1 MAILSDFNV
10 GDVLLTYGC
19 SDMGCYKCVYKVKVL
34 SVGEEGIITESD
46 GCRILHKWKDM
57 QYFNDYFPYSKEQKK
72 VMQEQCD
79 KEYNEWVEECERQAE
94 RTEKYHRERNEKLKA
109 LIKEKGY
116 SDGTHIIFELS
127 GKNYFNRR
135 MKKYDILHI
144 NEDLQVFGVADDGDT
159 MFLSLD
165 DLCVPTQIDIQK
177 EVA

>member
-1 MAILSDFNV
+1 MANLSDFNV

-57 QYFNDYFPYSKEQKK
+57 QYFNDYFPYSEEQKK

-127 GKNYFNRR
+127 GKNYFNKW
-135 MKKYDILHI
+135 KKYDILHI

>member
-1 MAILSDFNV
+1 MANLSDFNV

-127 GKNYFNRR
+127 GKNYFNKW
-135 MKKYDILHI
+135 KKYDILHI

>member
-1 MAILSDFNV
+1 MANLSDFNV
-10 GDVLLTYGC
+10 GDVLLTYG
-19 SDMGCYKCVYKVKVL
+19 SNMGCHKCVCKVKVL

-46 GCRILHKWKDM
+46 DCRILHKWKDM
-57 QYFNDYFPYSKEQKK
+57 QYFNDYFPYSEEQKK

-79 KEYNEWVEECERQAE
+79 KEYNEWVEKCERQTE
-94 RTEKYHRERNEKLKA
+94 RAEKYHRERNEKLKA

-127 GKNYFNRR
+127 GKNYFNKW
-135 MKKYDILHI
+135 KKYDILHI
-144 NEDLQVFGVADDGDT
+144 NEGLQVFGVADDGDT

>member
-1 MAILSDFNV
+1 MANLSDFNV

-57 QYFNDYFPYSKEQKK
+57 QYFNDYFPYSEEQKK

-94 RTEKYHRERNEKLKA
+94 RAEKYHRERNEKLKA

-127 GKNYFNRR
+127 GKNYFNKW
-135 MKKYDILHI
+135 KKYDILHI

>member
-10 GDVLLTYGC
+10 GDVLLTYG
-19 SDMGCYKCVYKVKVL
+19 SDMGCHKCVCKVKVL
-34 SVGEEGIITESD
+34 SVGKEGIITESD
-46 GCRILHKWKDM
+46 GCRVLYKWKHV
-57 QYFNDYFPYSKEQKK
+57 QYFNDYFPYSEEQKK

-79 KEYNEWVEECERQAE
+79 KEYNEWVEKCERQAE
-94 RTEKYHRERNEKLKA
+94 RAEKYHRERNEKLKA

-127 GKNYFNRR
+127 GKNYFNRW
-135 MKKYDILHI
+135 KKYDILHI

>member
-34 SVGEEGIITESD
+34 SVGEEGIIIESD

-72 VMQEQCD
+72 IMQEQCN

-94 RTEKYHRERNEKLKA
+94 RAEKYHYKSCTW
-109 LIKEKGY
+109 I
-116 SDGTHIIFELS
+116 
-127 GKNYFNRR
+127 
-135 MKKYDILHI
+135 
-144 NEDLQVFGVADDGDT
+144 
-159 MFLSLD
+159 
-165 DLCVPTQIDIQK
+165 
-177 EVA
+177 

>member
-10 GDVLLTYGC
+10 GDVLLTYG
-19 SDMGCYKCVYKVKVL
+19 SNMGCHKCVCKVKVL
-34 SVGEEGIITESD
+34 SVGKEGILTESD
-46 GCRILHKWKDM
+46 GCRILYEWKHM
-57 QYFNDYFPYSKEQKK
+57 QYFNDYFPYSEEQKK

-79 KEYNEWVEECERQAE
+79 KEYNEWVEKCERQTE
-94 RTEKYHRERNEKLKA
+94 RAEKYHRERNEKLKA

-127 GKNYFNRR
+127 GKNYFNKW
-135 MKKYDILHI
+135 KKYDILHI

>member
-10 GDVLLTYGC
+10 GDVLLTYGT
-19 SDMGCYKCVYKVKVL
+19 DMGCHKCVCKVKVL
-34 SVGEEGIITESD
+34 SVGKEGIITESD
-46 GCRILHKWKDM
+46 GCRVLYKWKHV
-57 QYFNDYFPYSKEQKK
+57 QYFNDYFPYSEEQKK

-79 KEYNEWVEECERQAE
+79 KEYNEWVEKCERQAE
-94 RTEKYHRERNEKLKA
+94 RAEKYHRERNEKLKA

-127 GKNYFNRR
+127 GKNYFNKW
-135 MKKYDILHI
+135 KKYDILHI
-144 NEDLQVFGVADDGDT
+144 NEDLQLFGVADDGDT

-165 DLCVPTQIDIQK
+165 DLCVPTQIDIEK

>member
-1 MAILSDFNV
+1 MANLSDFNV
-10 GDVLLTYGC
+10 GDVLLTYG
-19 SDMGCYKCVYKVKVL
+19 SDMGCHKCVCKVKVL
-34 SVGEEGIITESD
+34 SVGKEGILTESD
-46 GCRILHKWKDM
+46 GCRILYEWKHM
-57 QYFNDYFPYSKEQKK
+57 QYFNDYFPYSEEQKK

-79 KEYNEWVEECERQAE
+79 KEYNEWVEECERQTE
-94 RTEKYHRERNEKLKA
+94 RAEKYHRERNEKLKA

-127 GKNYFNRR
+127 GKNYFNKW
-135 MKKYDILHI
+135 KKYDILHI
-144 NEDLQVFGVADDGDT
+144 NEDLQVFGVANDGDT

>member
-1 MAILSDFNV
+1 MANLSDFNV
-10 GDVLLTYGC
+10 GDVLLTYG
-19 SDMGCYKCVYKVKVL
+19 SDMGCHKCVCKVKVL
-34 SVGEEGIITESD
+34 SVDEDGIIIESD
-46 GCRILHKWKDM
+46 GGCRILYEWKNM
-57 QYFNDYFPYSKEQKK
+57 QYFNDYFSYSEEQKK

-79 KEYNEWVEECERQAE
+79 KEYNEWVEKCERQAE
-94 RTEKYHRERNEKLKA
+94 RAEKYHRERNEKLKA

-127 GKNYFNRR
+127 GKNYFNKW
-135 MKKYDILHI
+135 KKYDILHI

>member
-10 GDVLLTYGC
+10 GDVLLTYRC
-19 SDMGCYKCVYKVKVL
+19 SDMECYKCVYKVKVL
-34 SVGEEGIITESD
+34 SVGKEGIITESD

-57 QYFNDYFPYSKEQKK
+57 QYFNDYFPYSEEQKK

-79 KEYNEWVEECERQAE
+79 KEYNEWVEKCERQAE
-94 RTEKYHRERNEKLKA
+94 RAEKYHRERNEKLKA

-127 GKNYFNRR
+127 GKNYFNRW
-135 MKKYDILHI
+135 KKYDILHI
-144 NEDLQVFGVADDGDT
+144 NEDLQVFGVANDGDT

>member
-57 QYFNDYFPYSKEQKK
+57 QYFNDYFPYSEEQKK
-72 VMQEQCD
+72 VMQEQCN
-79 KEYNEWVEECERQAE
+79 KEYNEWMKECERQAE
-94 RTEKYHRERNEKLKA
+94 RAEKYHRERNEKLKA

-127 GKNYFNRR
+127 GKNYFNRW
-135 MKKYDILHI
+135 KKYDILHI
-144 NEDLQVFGVADDGDT
+144 NEDLQVFGVANDGDT

>member
-1 MAILSDFNV
+1 MAILSNFNV

-34 SVGEEGIITESD
+34 SVGKEGIITESD

-57 QYFNDYFPYSKEQKK
+57 QYFNDYFPYSEEQKK
-72 VMQEQCD
+72 VMQEQCN
-79 KEYNEWVEECERQAE
+79 KEYNEWMEECERQAE
-94 RTEKYHRERNEKLKA
+94 RAEKYHRERNEKLKA

-127 GKNYFNRR
+127 GKNYFNKW
-135 MKKYDILHI
+135 KKYDILHI

>member
-34 SVGEEGIITESD
+34 SVGEDGIITESD
-46 GCRILHKWKDM
+46 GCRVLHKWKDM

-72 VMQEQCD
+72 VMQEQCN

-127 GKNYFNRR
+127 GKNYFNRW
-135 MKKYDILHI
+135 KKYDISYI
-144 NEDLQVFGVADDGDT
+144 CCSICKAKGSN
-159 MFLSLD
+159 
-165 DLCVPTQIDIQK
+165 
-177 EVA
+177 

>member
-1 MAILSDFNV
+1 MANLSDFKA
-10 GDVLLTYGC
+10 GDVLLTYG
-19 SDMGCYKCVYKVKVL
+19 SDMACHKCVCETKVL

-46 GCRILHKWKDM
+46 GCRMLAKWKDM
-57 QYFNDYFPYSKEQKK
+57 QYFDDYFPYSEEQKK
-72 VMQEQCD
+72 AMQEQCD
-79 KEYNEWVEECERQAE
+79 KEYNEWVEACERQTE
-94 RTEKYHRERNEKLKA
+94 RAEKYHRERNERLKA

-127 GKNYFNRR
+127 GKNNFFKK
-135 MKKYDILHI
+135 KKYDILHI
-144 NEDLQVFGVADDGDT
+144 NEELQVFGVADDEDT

>member
-1 MAILSDFNV
+1 MANLSDFNV

-57 QYFNDYFPYSKEQKK
+57 QYFNDYFPYSEEQKK

-94 RTEKYHRERNEKLKA
+94 RTEKYHHERNEKLKA

-127 GKNYFNRR
+127 GKNYFNKW
-135 MKKYDILHI
+135 KKYDILHI

>member
-57 QYFNDYFPYSKEQKK
+57 QYFNDYFPYSEEQKK

-127 GKNYFNRR
+127 GKNYFNKW
-135 MKKYDILHI
+135 KKYDILHI

-159 MFLSLD
+159 MFLSFD

>member
-1 MAILSDFNV
+1 MANLSDFNV
-10 GDVLLTYGC
+10 GDVLLTYG
-19 SDMGCYKCVYKVKVL
+19 SDMGCHKCVCKVKVL
-34 SVGEEGIITESD
+34 SVGKEGILTESD
-46 GCRILHKWKDM
+46 GCRILYEWKHM
-57 QYFNDYFPYSKEQKK
+57 QYFNDYFPYSEEQKK

-79 KEYNEWVEECERQAE
+79 KEYNEWVEKCERQTE
-94 RTEKYHRERNEKLKA
+94 RAEKYHRERNEKLKA

-127 GKNYFNRR
+127 GKNYFNKW
-135 MKKYDILHI
+135 KKYDILHI

>member
-1 MAILSDFNV
+1 MAILSNFNV

-34 SVGEEGIITESD
+34 SVGKEGIITESD

-57 QYFNDYFPYSKEQKK
+57 QYFNDYFPYSEEQKK

-79 KEYNEWVEECERQAE
+79 KEYNEWMEECERQAE
-94 RTEKYHRERNEKLKA
+94 RAEKYHRERNEKLKA

-127 GKNYFNRR
+127 GKNYFNKW
-135 MKKYDILHI
+135 KKYDILHI

>member
-1 MAILSDFNV
+1 MANLSDFNV

-57 QYFNDYFPYSKEQKK
+57 QYFNDYFPYSEEQKK

-127 GKNYFNRR
+127 GKNYFNKW
-135 MKKYDILHI
+135 KKYDILHI
-144 NEDLQVFGVADDGDT
+144 NEDLQLFGVADDGDT

>member
-1 MAILSDFNV
+1 MANLSDFNV
-10 GDVLLTYGC
+10 GDVLLTYG
-19 SDMGCYKCVYKVKVL
+19 SNMGCHKCVCKVKVL

-46 GCRILHKWKDM
+46 DCRILHKWKDM
-57 QYFNDYFPYSKEQKK
+57 QYFNDYFPYSEEQKK

-79 KEYNEWVEECERQAE
+79 KEYNEWVEKCERQTE
-94 RTEKYHRERNEKLKA
+94 RAEKYHRERNEKLKA

-127 GKNYFNRR
+127 GKNYFNKW
-135 MKKYDILHI
+135 KKYDILHI
-144 NEDLQVFGVADDGDT
+144 NEDLQVFGVANDGDT

>member
-1 MAILSDFNV
+1 
-10 GDVLLTYGC
+10 
-19 SDMGCYKCVYKVKVL
+19 
-34 SVGEEGIITESD
+34 
-46 GCRILHKWKDM
+46 
-57 QYFNDYFPYSKEQKK
+57 
-72 VMQEQCD
+72 MQEQCN

-127 GKNYFNRR
+127 GKNYFNRW
-135 MKKYDILHI
+135 KKYDILHI

>member
-57 QYFNDYFPYSKEQKK
+57 QYFNDYFPYSEEQKK

-79 KEYNEWVEECERQAE
+79 KEYNEWVEECERQTE
-94 RTEKYHRERNEKLKA
+94 RTEKYHRDRNEKLKA

-127 GKNYFNRR
+127 GKNYFNKW
-135 MKKYDILHI
+135 KKYDILHI